1 MAFGFDPYDAG
12 QQAELKDI
20 RYAKRRSRLPLCAC
34 CGHPI
39 ESEKY
44 LDLAPFGLQD
54 RACAGCVELHS
65 RYMEDCYA

>member
-12 QQAELKDI
+12 QQEEI
-20 RYAKRRSRLPLCAC
+20 RDARYSKWRSRLPRCAC
-34 CGHPI
+34 CGEPI

-44 LDLAPFGLQD
+44 LDLEPFGLQD
-54 RACAGCVELHS
+54 RACEGCVRLHS